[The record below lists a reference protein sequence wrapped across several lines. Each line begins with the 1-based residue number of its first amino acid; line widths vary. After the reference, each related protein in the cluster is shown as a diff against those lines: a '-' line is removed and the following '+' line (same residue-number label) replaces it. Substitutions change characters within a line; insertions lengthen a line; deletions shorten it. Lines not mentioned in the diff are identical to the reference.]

1 MLVVDHGYGL
11 RLIRQAD
18 HAALSGDIAFAWRA
32 PRALP
37 ESYWPSFIE
46 AVRHHDDGWETED
59 ALPALS
65 NGRPLDFKETPV
77 ARHVAVWRRSIDLAG
92 ARDVYQE
99 IIVGNHARWLY
110 MRFPRGDSGEDRK
123 VAESFVEE
131 TRRRIDSRAETLR
144 ARGGDARA
152 AAEPAALEAARKL
165 LSFFD
170 ALSLALL
177 GGLPFFSRSEP
188 LPLAD
193 EEAALH
199 LTQTAA
205 RDPGSDAPGG
215 AAVAPWPFVPGRVEL
230 RSRAFDLGA
239 RSFASPADCAA
250 AMAAIRPSS
259 IGFVLDPWRRDLSFP
274 PGETGKPRV
283 T

>member
-1 MLVVDHGYGL
+1 MLVVNRESGL
-11 RLIRQAD
+11 RLIRQVD
-18 HAALSGDIAFAWRA
+18 HAALSGDIALDWRA
-32 PRALP
+32 PRVIPA
-37 ESYWPSFIE
+37 SFWPSFME

-59 ALPALS
+59 ALPVLS
-65 NGRPLDFKETPV
+65 SGKLLDFKETPV

-110 MRFPRGDSGEDRK
+110 TRFPRGGSVEDRK
-123 VAESFVEE
+123 VAESFLEE
-131 TRRRIDSRAETLR
+131 THRRIDARAETLR

-188 LPLAD
+188 LPHAD
-193 EEAALH
+193 GEAALH
-199 LTQTAA
+199 LKQVPAL
-205 RDPGSDAPGG
+205 DPGGG
-215 AAVAPWPFVPGRVEL
+215 APAGTAVAPWPFIPGRVEL
-230 RSRAFDLGA
+230 RSRAFDVAA
-239 RSFASPADCAA
+239 RSFASPRDCAA
-250 AMAAIRPSS
+250 AMAAIRPSALA
-259 IGFVLDPWRRDLSFP
+259 FVLDP
-274 PGETGKPRV
+274 
-283 T
+283 